1 MIDVGL
7 LGDASRVDK
16 TDLGTGK
23 AIKKTWH
30 SADLHLG
37 LCSLVLV
44 CIYGL
49 GCLRADDREAAST
62 QPIKGVNL
70 ASMEQVVYTRL
81 TPCVR

>member
-1 MIDVGL
+1 ML
-7 LGDASRVDK
+7 QEL
-16 TDLGTGK
+16 DLGTGK

-30 SADLHLG
+30 SVDLHLG

-44 CIYGL
+44 CIYDL
-49 GCLRADDREAAST
+49 GCLRAEDREAAST

-70 ASMEQVVYTRL
+70 ASMEQVVFTGL

>member
-1 MIDVGL
+1 ML
-7 LGDASRVDK
+7 QEL
-16 TDLGTGK
+16 DLGTGK

-44 CIYGL
+44 CIYDL
-49 GCLRADDREAAST
+49 GCLRAEDREAAST
-62 QPIKGVNL
+62 QPIKGINL
-70 ASMEQVVYTRL
+70 ASMEQVVFTGL